1 MRWVDETKEMVSR
14 LNSHIDQETFEK
26 LFALYLMED
35 DAGEKA
41 IIRNN
46 IESVLGIY
54 APQLL
59 FSKKPTL
66 QAPVEFGGQVVIG
79 NVMQGER
86 ELHPF
91 GINPETINKHMAI
104 FGATGSGKTS
114 LLANILRQLSKA
126 KIDWLAIDFKRDLRG
141 FVKEGAWVIRWDQ
154 LRINPLQPPKGVTP
168 EIWMTIVP
176 DIFAHC
182 FYWFSPSENY
192 MLEFLS
198 QLYGKLD
205 GKSPTIRE
213 LYDFIVKR
221 DERNRKRAEYF
232 AVVTNRLASMLT
244 VLKDVIDVHQ
254 GMPLEE
260 IFNHPTIIE
269 IDQLRRD
276 EANFLVEY
284 ILAYLFY
291 YRMVNGHRSK
301 LAHVIV
307 CDEANRWFYPQRKWK
322 DTTVELGMPF
332 IETVPSIIRDYC
344 EGMIFASQGCLSQ
357 TVMANSNLKIIGF
370 LGDGEDIEALSK
382 SMSLSDVEQSAI
394 TKLQTGNWLV
404 SKAGEKPFIIHSPLA
419 FIDKTVTDAE
429 LKERMQPIISKL
441 TQNIIEPK
449 SSYEQKEE
457 PPERLIQISEDALTM
472 IVDVNA
478 HPFKGFVAR
487 CQLLNFAGRKAEAIK
502 TELVTKGLVREL
514 STKLGKSN
522 RLTKFLM
529 LTELGILLLR
539 KRGYD
544 TSLWKRTGHQ
554 NFEHQLYSV
563 LIAYAYKN
571 AGYKIFIEKEI
582 SSERRVDV
590 LAEKGKAI
598 AIEVEL
604 GPFTL
609 EDELKALKY
618 ADDLII
624 AVKAQPV
631 LYAAKLK
638 MEAFPQEMQ
647 ARVRICLVDEFIN
660 ELRSNYTDYN
670 IGNNPFEQNERNS
683 SSISRNENGIRRNQ

>member
-1 MRWVDETKEMVSR
+1 M
-14 LNSHIDQETFEK
+14 
-26 LFALYLMED
+26 
-35 DAGEKA
+35 
-41 IIRNN
+41 
-46 IESVLGIY
+46 
-54 APQLL
+54 
-59 FSKKPTL
+59 
-66 QAPVEFGGQVVIG
+66 
-79 NVMQGER
+79 
-86 ELHPF
+86 
-91 GINPETINKHMAI
+91 
-104 FGATGSGKTS
+104 
-114 LLANILRQLSKA
+114 
-126 KIDWLAIDFKRDLRG
+126 
-141 FVKEGAWVIRWDQ
+141 
-154 LRINPLQPPKGVTP
+154 
-168 EIWMTIVP
+168 
-176 DIFAHC
+176 
-182 FYWFSPSENY
+182 
-192 MLEFLS
+192 
-198 QLYGKLD
+198 
-205 GKSPTIRE
+205 
-213 LYDFIVKR
+213 
-221 DERNRKRAEYF
+221 
-232 AVVTNRLASMLT
+232 
-244 VLKDVIDVHQ
+244 
-254 GMPLEE
+254 EE
-260 IFNHPTIIE
+260 IFNHPTVIE

-382 SMSLSDVEQSAI
+382 SMSLNDFEQAAI
-394 TKLQTGNWLV
+394 TQLQTGNWLV
-404 SKAGEKPFIIHSPLA
+404 SKAGEKPFIIHSPQA

-429 LKERMQPIISKL
+429 LRERMQPIISKL
-441 TQNIIEPK
+441 TQNTIEPK
-449 SSYEQKEE
+449 SSPDHKEE
-457 PPERLIQISEDALTM
+457 PVQRQIQISEDALTM

-487 CQLLNFAGRKAEAIK
+487 CQSLNFVGRKAEAIK
-502 TELVTKGLVREL
+502 TELVTKGLVKEI

-529 LTELGILLLR
+529 LTELGIGLLR

-544 TSLWKRTGHQ
+544 TSLWKRTGYQ

-582 SSERRVDV
+582 STERRVDV

-618 ADDLII
+618 ADELII
-624 AVKAQPV
+624 AVKTEAA

-638 MEAFPQEMQ
+638 LEGFPQDTQ

-670 IGNNPFEQNERNS
+670 NGNNPFDQSERNS
-683 SSISRNENGIRRNQ
+683 SSISRNENGMRRNQ